1 METNNDYSIN
11 DYSKRLFDIYSFSHI
26 THGILF
32 YLLFKYLKFNFL
44 NGLYL
49 TIILEFL
56 WEIFENTEFII
67 CLYRKDY
74 GNYEGD
80 SHLNITGD
88 IAATIIGYLLASKT
102 IYGSILFLIISEILL
117 IPYKANFLQLS
128 VGSLL
133 KNSNKSSCKW
143 SL

>member
-1 METNNDYSIN
+1 MEINNDYSKN
-11 DYSKRLFDIYSFSHI
+11 LFDIYSFSHI
-26 THGILF
+26 SHGILF
-32 YLLFKYLKFNFL
+32 YLFFKYLKVNFL
-44 NGLYL
+44 TGLYL

-56 WEIFENTEFII
+56 WEMFENTEFII

-80 SHLNITGD
+80 SYLNISGD
-88 IAATIIGYLLASKT
+88 IIATIIGYLFASKT

-133 KNSNKSSCKW
+133 KKTNLSSCHW
-143 SL
+143 SF

>member
-1 METNNDYSIN
+1 MKAQNS
-11 DYSKRLFDIYSFSHI
+11 YSKNFFDIYSFSHI
-26 THGILF
+26 SHGILF
-32 YLLFKYLKFNFL
+32 YLVFNYLNVDFL
-44 NGLYL
+44 TGLYL

-56 WEIFENTEFII
+56 WEMFENTEFII

-80 SHLNITGD
+80 SYLNITGD
-88 IAATIIGYLLASKT
+88 IIATIIGYLLASKT

-133 KNSNKSSCKW
+133 KKTNLSSCHW
-143 SL
+143 SF

>member
-1 METNNDYSIN
+1 MEINNDYSKN
-11 DYSKRLFDIYSFSHI
+11 LFDIYSFSHI
-26 THGILF
+26 SHGILF
-32 YLLFKYLKFNFL
+32 FLFFKYLKVNFWT
-44 NGLYL
+44 GLYL

-56 WEIFENTEFII
+56 WEMFENTEFII

-74 GNYEGD
+74 GNYDGD
-80 SHLNITGD
+80 SYLNITGD
-88 IAATIIGYLLASKT
+88 IITTIIGYLLASKT

-133 KNSNKSSCKW
+133 KKTNISSCHW
-143 SL
+143 SF

>member
-1 METNNDYSIN
+1 MEINNDYSKN
-11 DYSKRLFDIYSFSHI
+11 LFDIYSFSHI
-26 THGILF
+26 SHGILF
-32 YLLFKYLKFNFL
+32 YLFFKYLKVNFL
-44 NGLYL
+44 TGLYL

-56 WEIFENTEFII
+56 WEMFENTEFII

-80 SHLNITGD
+80 SYLNITGD
-88 IAATIIGYLLASKT
+88 IIATIIGYLFASKT

-133 KNSNKSSCKW
+133 KKTNLSSCHW
-143 SL
+143 SF

>member
-1 METNNDYSIN
+1 MEINNDYSKN
-11 DYSKRLFDIYSFSHI
+11 LFDIYSFSHI
-26 THGILF
+26 SHGILF
-32 YLLFKYLKFNFL
+32 YIFFKFLKVYFL
-44 NGLYL
+44 TGLYL

-56 WEIFENTEFII
+56 WEMFENTEFII

-80 SHLNITGD
+80 SYLNITGD
-88 IAATIIGYLLASKT
+88 IVATIIGYLLATKT

-117 IPYKANFLQLS
+117 IPYKANLLQLS

-133 KNSNKSSCKW
+133 KKTVGKN
-143 SL
+143 

>member
-1 METNNDYSIN
+1 MLARAKWPSPTLCTYSIN
-11 DYSKRLFDIYSFSHI
+11 
-26 THGILF
+26 
-32 YLLFKYLKFNFL
+32 FL
-44 NGLYL
+44 TGLYL

-56 WEIFENTEFII
+56 WEMFENTEFII

-80 SHLNITGD
+80 SYLNITGD
-88 IAATIIGYLLASKT
+88 IITTIIGYLLASKT

-133 KNSNKSSCKW
+133 KKTNLSSCHW
-143 SL
+143 SF

>member
-1 METNNDYSIN
+1 MEINNN
-11 DYSKRLFDIYSFSHI
+11 YSKDLFDIYSFSHVS
-26 THGILF
+26 HGILF
-32 YLLFKYLKFNFL
+32 YLFFKYLKVNFL
-44 NGLYL
+44 TGLYL

-56 WEIFENTEFII
+56 WEMFENTEFII

-80 SHLNITGD
+80 SYLNITGD
-88 IAATIIGYLLASKT
+88 IIATIIGYLFASKT

-133 KNSNKSSCKW
+133 KKTNLSSCHW
-143 SL
+143 SF

>member
-1 METNNDYSIN
+1 MEINNDYSKN
-11 DYSKRLFDIYSFSHI
+11 LFDIYSFSHI
-26 THGILF
+26 SHGILF
-32 YLLFKYLKFNFL
+32 YLFFKYLKVNFL
-44 NGLYL
+44 TGLYL

-56 WEIFENTEFII
+56 WEMFENTEFII

-74 GNYEGD
+74 GNYDGD
-80 SHLNITGD
+80 SYLNITGD
-88 IAATIIGYLLASKT
+88 IIATIIGYLFASKT

-133 KNSNKSSCKW
+133 KKTNISSCHW
-143 SL
+143 SF

>member
-1 METNNDYSIN
+1 MEINNDYSKN
-11 DYSKRLFDIYSFSHI
+11 LFDIYSFSHI
-26 THGILF
+26 SHGILF
-32 YLLFKYLKFNFL
+32 YLFFKYLKFNFL

-49 TIILEFL
+49 TIILELL
-56 WEIFENTEFII
+56 WEMFENTEFII

-80 SHLNITGD
+80 SYLNITGD
-88 IAATIIGYLLASKT
+88 IVATIFGYLLATKT

-133 KNSNKSSCKW
+133 KKTNISSCKW
-143 SL
+143 SF

>member
-1 METNNDYSIN
+1 MEINNDYSKN
-11 DYSKRLFDIYSFSHI
+11 LFDIYSFSHI
-26 THGILF
+26 SHGILF
-32 YLLFKYLKFNFL
+32 YLFFKYLKFNFL

-49 TIILEFL
+49 TIILELL
-56 WEIFENTEFII
+56 WEMFENTEFII

-80 SHLNITGD
+80 SYLNITGD
-88 IAATIIGYLLASKT
+88 IVATIIGYLLATKT

-133 KNSNKSSCKW
+133 KKTNISSCKW
-143 SL
+143 SF

>member
-1 METNNDYSIN
+1 MEINNDYSKN
-11 DYSKRLFDIYSFSHI
+11 LFDIYSFSHVS
-26 THGILF
+26 HGILF
-32 YLLFKYLKFNFL
+32 YLFFKYLKVNFL
-44 NGLYL
+44 TGLYL

-56 WEIFENTEFII
+56 WEMFENTEFII

-80 SHLNITGD
+80 SYLNISGD
-88 IAATIIGYLLASKT
+88 IIATIIGYLFASKT

-133 KNSNKSSCKW
+133 KKTNLSSCHW
-143 SL
+143 SF